1 MKPQNI
7 ELHIEELVLHGFK
20 LEDRSAIGEAVQR
33 ELTRLFTERG
43 LHSSLQKDR
52 EVTRLDGGT
61 FQVKQGSNATAI
73 GTQIAQ
79 KVYGGMKA

>member
-20 LEDRSAIGEAVQR
+20 FEDRAAIGEAVQR
-33 ELTRLFTERG
+33 ELTRLFTEGG
-43 LHSSLQKDR
+43 LQSTLHR
-52 EVTRLDGGT
+52 EHQVSHLVGGT
-61 FQVKQGSNATAI
+61 FNIKQGSNPATI

-79 KVYGGMKA
+79 QVYGGMKK

>member
-20 LEDRSAIGEAVQR
+20 SEDRAAIGEAVQR
-33 ELTRLFTERG
+33 ELTRLFTEGG
-43 LHSSLQKDR
+43 LHSSLHR
-52 EVTRLDGGT
+52 EHQVSRLDGGT
-61 FQVKQGSNATAI
+61 FNVKHASNPATI

-79 KVYGGMKA
+79 QVYGGMKQ